1 MIPGNKVR
9 IPGKETEWWRE
20 ESDERSMRER
30 EGWRE
35 EREGGKA
42 REERGRGRYIE
53 GARDLRAPRSE
64 EVL

>member
-1 MIPGNKVR
+1 
-9 IPGKETEWWRE
+9 
-20 ESDERSMRER
+20 MRECVI
-30 EGWRE
+30 ERE

-53 GARDLRAPRSE
+53 GARDLRAPGSE